1 MNNFINFIKFT
12 KNEDDV
18 IININ
23 HIVKITST
31 PIDYDENGT
40 NSNSV
45 NIFIYDINNNN
56 TKYQLTN
63 KEYDLL
69 KRKLSV
75 TPRETRIS

>member
-1 MNNFINFIKFT
+1 MSNFIKFT

-31 PIDYDENGT
+31 PIDYDKNGT
-40 NSNSV
+40 SNSV
-45 NIFIYDINNNN
+45 NIFIYDINNNKTN
-56 TKYQLTN
+56 HQLTN
-63 KEYDLL
+63 KEYDSL

-75 TPRETRIS
+75 TPREIRCS